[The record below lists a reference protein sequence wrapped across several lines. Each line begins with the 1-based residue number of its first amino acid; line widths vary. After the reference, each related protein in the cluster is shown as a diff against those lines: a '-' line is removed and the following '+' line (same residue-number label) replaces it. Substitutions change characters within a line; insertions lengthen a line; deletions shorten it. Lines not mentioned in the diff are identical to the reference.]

1 MREYLFRG
9 KRLDNG
15 EWAYGNFVTDATEQ
29 VQRENNVEDL
39 ILADG
44 FIRRYEPEQRKIVMH
59 EVDRS
64 TVGQYTGLHDKNG
77 WKIFEGDIVDVAY
90 NIEYVGVAKHRM
102 GLFKVIFYKGCFMK
116 KAIPNP
122 QMSFYE
128 NSERA
133 AMYHFIPSDETEIVG
148 NIYDNPELLGGE
160 TDD

>member
-9 KRLDNG
+9 KTKGYRDNG
-15 EWAYGNFVTDATEQ
+15 WVEGFLLKKPGISTTKYLIAIPNSGTAY
-29 VQRENNVEDL
+29 
-39 ILADG
+39 
-44 FIRRYEPEQRKIVMH
+44 
-59 EVDRS
+59 EVDPE
-64 TVGQYTGLHDKNG
+64 TVGQYTGLTDKNG
-77 WKIFEGDIVDVAY
+77 TKIFEGDIVDVAY

-102 GLFKVIFYKGCFMK
+102 GLFKVIFHKGCFMK

-128 NSERA
+128 NAERA

-148 NIYDNPELLGGE
+148 NIYDNPEFLGCE